1 MFHALLTTTFEG
13 LWAVSFQRE
22 YKRNVVHFGLYV
34 PFDISREEK
43 TTQILFM
50 WGKFSLLH
58 VNT

>member
-22 YKRNVVHFGLYV
+22 HKRNVVHFGLYV

-43 TTQILFM
+43 TIPKLFIE
-50 WGKFSLLH
+50 
-58 VNT
+58 VNLVFYM